1 MLVTKQAMEN
11 QYCVNPSYKLK
22 AFVIG
27 VILLVGVA
35 AKNGLLNKSF
45 FSSSDVKTTKTV
57 SFNTTAE

>member
-1 MLVTKQAMEN
+1 MEN

-35 AKNGLLNKSF
+35 AKNGYLNETF

-57 SFNTTAE
+57 SFNNSAE